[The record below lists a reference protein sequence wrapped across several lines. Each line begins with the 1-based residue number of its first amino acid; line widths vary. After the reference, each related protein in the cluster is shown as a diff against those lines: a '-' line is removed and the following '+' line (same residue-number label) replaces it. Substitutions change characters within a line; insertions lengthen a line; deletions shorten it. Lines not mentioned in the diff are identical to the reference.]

1 MTTRLSVRSVRV
13 FRHMSVSGG
22 ASFDTD
28 RPTTTTTK
36 TKRSDDDENDDTEND
51 DDENHNDDY
60 CGLIVILLSFFLIL
74 QSEPAIGVTET
85 EASMFHMPN
94 KVADNFSINPPSFCD
109 WDCKSQ
115 FFFFFFFFFFCIT
128 VCDCYALEC

>member
-1 MTTRLSVRSVRV
+1 
-13 FRHMSVSGG
+13 MSVSGG
-22 ASFDTD
+22 ESFDTD
-28 RPTTTTTK
+28 RLTTMTTK

-51 DDENHNDDY
+51 DTENNDDENHNDDY

-94 KVADNFSINPPSFCD
+94 KVDDNFSINPPPLF
-109 WDCKSQ
+109 
-115 FFFFFFFFFFCIT
+115 
-128 VCDCYALEC
+128 L